1 MNLTPLILQF
11 LLILFSLN
19 NWMLQIII
27 QNKQISFFKHTF
39 YKNLKSFFFYFN
51 KNFTIKNV
59 MHVIFIFC
67 LNLEYPILGSTIP
80 SSTLKNTFMGRQVNK
95 NVHVYEKYPCLY

>member
-1 MNLTPLILQF
+1 MKDIFFIELININKQKMNLTPLILQF

-39 YKNLKSFFFYFN
+39 YKNLKSFFFIL
-51 KNFTIKNV
+51 IK
-59 MHVIFIFC
+59 
-67 LNLEYPILGSTIP
+67 IL
-80 SSTLKNTFMGRQVNK
+80 L
-95 NVHVYEKYPCLY
+95 